1 MKKPGVTKNT
11 ENWNWI
17 RYMIGDKMFEFEQVR
32 NENISYY
39 SGYEDSFDT
48 DLKQYQSRIY
58 PLKETQYLRWYH
70 IKTDDKY
77 IGAIWLEK
85 APSDDFAVLGIF
97 IADKEFRNKG
107 IGTKS
112 IEQII
117 KNDLPY
123 MHTNKILLRVR
134 AENERAKKCYSKV
147 GFTENRRYEKN
158 GLNVVEMIYEV

>member
-1 MKKPGVTKNT
+1 MRYTWLDEYLMKKPGVTKNT

-17 RYMIGDKMFEFEQVR
+17 RYMIGDKMFEFEQVC

-77 IGAIWLEK
+77 IGAICLLVYQKNSDLKIRDRTKTVTRITLKVDLLIWLSGMK
-85 APSDDFAVLGIF
+85 KD
-97 IADKEFRNKG
+97 N
-107 IGTKS
+107 
-112 IEQII
+112 IEGCLW
-117 KNDLPY
+117 DYL
-123 MHTNKILLRVR
+123 M
-134 AENERAKKCYSKV
+134 
-147 GFTENRRYEKN
+147 F
-158 GLNVVEMIYEV
+158 

>member
-1 MKKPGVTKNT
+1 MRYTWLDEYLMKKPGVTKNT

-17 RYMIGDKMFEFEQVR
+17 RYMIGDKMFEFEQVC

-77 IGAIWLEK
+77 IGAICLLVYQKNSDLKIRDRTKTVTRITLKVDLLIWLNGMK
-85 APSDDFAVLGIF
+85 KD
-97 IADKEFRNKG
+97 N
-107 IGTKS
+107 
-112 IEQII
+112 IEGCLW
-117 KNDLPY
+117 DYL
-123 MHTNKILLRVR
+123 M
-134 AENERAKKCYSKV
+134 
-147 GFTENRRYEKN
+147 F
-158 GLNVVEMIYEV
+158 

>member
-1 MKKPGVTKNT
+1 MYLRRKIDAYLMKKPGVTKNT

-17 RYMIGDKMFEFEQVR
+17 RYMIGDKMFEFEQVC

-77 IGAIWLEK
+77 IGAICLLVYQKNSDLKIRDRTKTVTRITLKVDLLIWLSGMK
-85 APSDDFAVLGIF
+85 KD
-97 IADKEFRNKG
+97 N
-107 IGTKS
+107 
-112 IEQII
+112 IEGCLW
-117 KNDLPY
+117 DYL
-123 MHTNKILLRVR
+123 MV
-134 AENERAKKCYSKV
+134 
-147 GFTENRRYEKN
+147 
-158 GLNVVEMIYEV
+158 

>member
-1 MKKPGVTKNT
+1 MYLRRKIDEYLMKKPGVTKNT

-17 RYMIGDKMFEFEQVR
+17 RYMIGDKMFEFEQVC

-77 IGAIWLEK
+77 IGAICLLVYQKNSDLKIRDRTKTVTRITLKVDLLIWLSGMK
-85 APSDDFAVLGIF
+85 KD
-97 IADKEFRNKG
+97 N
-107 IGTKS
+107 
-112 IEQII
+112 IEGCLW
-117 KNDLPY
+117 DYL
-123 MHTNKILLRVR
+123 M
-134 AENERAKKCYSKV
+134 
-147 GFTENRRYEKN
+147 F
-158 GLNVVEMIYEV
+158 